1 MDTLRST
8 AHLQR
13 EIGDELF
20 GALVSS
26 DNTDAVREFAK
37 KLLVKDVMPTSFTAG
52 NRTYDILSFLRGNE
66 KSVVGHTMVERAKEM
81 NANLGEDDGQ
91 YLLDNQQDIPVAL
104 RDKVVFVFTDWRLPG
119 DSDGVYCVYW
129 DGDRWVRNWNWLVV
143 GWGDGGRVLRR
154 K

>member
-20 GALVSS
+20 DALVSS

-37 KLLVKDVMPTSFTAG
+37 TLVKDAMPTSFTVG
-52 NRTYDILSFLRGNE
+52 NRTYDMLSFLRGNE

-104 RDKVVFVFTDWRLPG
+104 RGKVAFVFIDWRLPD
-119 DSDGVYCVYW
+119 DSEIPFGF
-129 DGDRWVRNWNWLVV
+129 
-143 GWGDGGRVLRR
+143 
-154 K
+154 

>member
-8 AHLQR
+8 ARLQR
-13 EIGDELF
+13 EIGDILF
-20 GALVSS
+20 DALVSS

-37 KLLVKDVMPTSFTAG
+37 TLVKDAMPTSFTVG
-52 NRTYDILSFLRGNE
+52 NRTYDMLSFLRGNE

-81 NANLGEDDGQ
+81 VANLGQDDGQ

-104 RDKVVFVFTDWRLPG
+104 RGKVMFVFTDWRHP
-119 DSDGVYCVYW
+119 DVSSYVYYVYW
-129 DGDRWVRNWNWLVV
+129 GDGRWVRDWYWL
-143 GWGDGGRVLRR
+143 DGGWDDNDRVLRR